1 MKKIILL
8 FTTLQFCCIILVAQ
22 KLIPFQY
29 QSQSKWDYSAK
40 WGFMDENRKIIKEPV
55 SYNIS
60 QQVINAPYFYNG
72 YKIIETK
79 SWKAVWDSIETIG
92 IKEIKGNIV
101 AFKNPL
107 RGTYQSYNFKNI
119 ATKKLIA
126 DEGEF
131 YPVINYV
138 IYEDAIQGSY
148 GNKKGLKDENG
159 KIIIPAKY
167 DKIENNGYNFFLA
180 KNGEGYFIFSKAGKL
195 INLLPYADIKNNM
208 NGNPEKV
215 LTMAAKKLKGGNATH
230 EFILLTPNG
239 KELPQRFYNK
249 TGNNPF
255 PFDKYG
261 YRQTAKRNFYSDGD
275 FYTNEL
281 CTPESKVS
289 LGTILNEK
297 GEMILNN
304 SGYTNP
310 KLLTESLIQ
319 ADYTDNKRYLLNAKG
334 ERAADF
340 TILQTDDIIILSGN
354 NFLVHRKDN
363 NYKINRLT
371 FYDYDSKLGKVK
383 TEKKVVELG
392 DSLEIESVGSVYG
405 KYYLVKVTDFKKQ
418 QYACYVYDNTT
429 KLVLK
434 SEDGLFMNQKDCL
447 VKYTLNSKKEEM
459 YIGYYDENLKPYS
472 IIKE

>member
-1 MKKIILL
+1 MKKYVTILCSILL
-8 FTTLQFCCIILVAQ
+8 LYVTSVTAQ

-29 QSQSKWDYSAK
+29 QSQSKWDYNAK
-40 WGFMDENRKIIKEPV
+40 WGFMNENRKIIKEPV
-55 SYNIS
+55 SYNIA
-60 QQVINAPYFYNG
+60 QQAITAPYFYNG

-79 SWKAVWDSIETIG
+79 SWKTVWDSIETLG

-101 AFKNPL
+101 SFKNPL

-126 DEGEF
+126 AEGEF
-131 YPVINYV
+131 SSVINYV
-138 IYEDAIQGSY
+138 IFEEAVEGSY

-167 DKIENNGYNFFLA
+167 EKIENKGYNFFTA
-180 KNGEGYFIFSKAGKL
+180 KNDEGYFIFNKEGKVL
-195 INLLPYADIKNNM
+195 NTEPYSDIKNNIY
-208 NGNPEKV
+208 GDPEKV
-215 LTMAAKKLKGGNATH
+215 LTVAVRKTKSTATKK
-230 EFILLTPNG
+230 FILLTPSG
-239 KELPQRFYNK
+239 KELPQYFYNK

-255 PFDKYG
+255 PFDAYG
-261 YRQTAKRNFYSDGD
+261 NRLTAKKNFYTDGD

-281 CTPESKVS
+281 CTPENKVS
-289 LGTILNEK
+289 IGTILNEK

-310 KLLTESLIQ
+310 KFLSEFLIQ
-319 ADYTDNKRYLLNAKG
+319 ADYTDNKRYLLNVKG

-340 TILQTDDIIILSGN
+340 TIGN
-354 NFLVHRKDN
+354 ADVVTVNSNQNFLIHTNLKLRK
-363 NYKINRLT
+363 ISRLL
-371 FYDYDSKLGKVK
+371 FYDYDYKIGRVK
-383 TEKKVVELG
+383 IAKKEVELE
-392 DSLEIESVGSVYG
+392 DSLEIESVGSAYG
-405 KYYLVKVTDFKKQ
+405 KYYLVKVKDFKKQ
-418 QYACYVYDNTT
+418 QYVTYIYDNTA

-434 SEDGLFMNQKDCL
+434 SEDGLWMYRNDCL
-447 VKYTLNSKKEEM
+447 IKYGLNSKKEEM